1 MRNIYDEKGSL
12 TYLTDS
18 IIDIKASAV
27 GAQPLGLSRWGIGAS
42 NIILRQINEHDDSCH
57 IIQ

>member
-27 GAQPLGLSRWGIGAS
+27 GASGAS

-57 IIQ
+57 VIQ